1 MRIEGSRDSKLV
13 KVVLAGV
20 YRPWLDENQRPRSRR
35 SRCRSPWREQFAD
48 RTLEEEHECPSRSFE
63 PDDDES
69 WPAFISQKA
78 EEREG
83 AARDGKRKRVARRV
97 KLYRSR
103 WGADTDR
110 ACYRPQFKSNLRHDR
125 ISWSLVA
132 LLLPLLLRPL
142 RQRTRAYRE
151 PINRSLISLSTHREM
166 S

>member
-1 MRIEGSRDSKLV
+1 MCIDHGSTKIDDR
-13 KVVLAGV
+13 A
-20 YRPWLDENQRPRSRR
+20 RSRR
-35 SRCRSPWREQFAD
+35 SRRRSPWREQRAD
-48 RTLEEEHECPSRSFE
+48 RALEEEHECSFRSFE
-63 PDDDES
+63 PDYDDES
-69 WPAFISQKA
+69 WPAFISQTA

-97 KLYRSR
+97 KLNRSR

-110 ACYRPQFKSNLRHDR
+110 ACYQPQFKSNLRHDR

-166 S
+166 L